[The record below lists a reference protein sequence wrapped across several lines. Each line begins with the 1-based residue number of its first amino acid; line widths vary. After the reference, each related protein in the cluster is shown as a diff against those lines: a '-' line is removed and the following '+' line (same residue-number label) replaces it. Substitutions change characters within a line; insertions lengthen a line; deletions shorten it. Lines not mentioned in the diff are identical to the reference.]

1 MRSFS
6 RQFLFIL
13 LLGFS
18 GALSAQILDL
28 EKQARAFV
36 SDLARGDFR
45 ACTQRFDAT
54 MRNALP
60 EEKLAQTWQG
70 LIAQMGEFRRQGRVI
85 SEDKGQYTIVNVAC
99 IFANGGLDCR
109 VVFDRNGNIAGL
121 FFAPMQKKRDF
132 PLPPYADPERYTEKE
147 LSIGEAPW
155 QLPATLTLP
164 RDKTPAPAVVLVH
177 GSGPNDRDETIGG
190 SKVFRDIAV
199 GLASKGIAV
208 LRYDKRTLVHGQKL
222 DLKALTLKE
231 EVIDDA
237 LAAVALLRRYPGIDS
252 SRIFVLG
259 HSLGGM
265 AIPRIAARD
274 DRIAGF
280 IILAGPTRPLQVLLQ
295 EQYEYIF
302 NLDGKIDDAERQK
315 LEQLQRQIAT
325 LQDSAAFESAAAE
338 DLPLGLHPAYW
349 RDLQAYDIRAEAA
362 RITAPVLVLQGG
374 RDYQVRRADFQG
386 WKQALR
392 DNAAAKFILYED
404 LNHLFISGSGRSTPA
419 EYQQSGH
426 VSPRVINDIVG
437 WIKGKASGF

>member
-1 MRSFS
+1 MRSFL

-18 GALSAQILDL
+18 GTLSAQILDL

-36 SDLARGDFR
+36 TDLARGDFR

-132 PLPPYADPERYTEKE
+132 PRPPYAAPERYTEKE
-147 LSIGEAPW
+147 LSIGEALW

-190 SKVFRDIAV
+190 SKVFRDLAV

-237 LAAVALLRRYPGIDS
+237 LFAVDFLRRYPGIDS
-252 SRIFVLG
+252 SRVFVLG

-374 RDYQVRRADFQG
+374 RDYQVRRADFEG

-392 DNAAAKFILYED
+392 DNTAAKFILYED
-404 LNHLFISGSGRSTPA
+404 LNHLFIRGSGRSTPA